1 MFSFTFRV
9 QVVLEVK
16 IYTLNKIKIVMF
28 FSFLILFQS
37 VFNIFA
43 SEEVSSYE
51 SLRNNWNEIFPDGNR
66 NAAGAKFFKY
76 ILEKENNFKRFTE
89 FNKLYCAVS
98 GSLIK
103 PGKKP
108 HKIYLKDFETNEKI
122 CGDYYACCWPCLCD
136 VMLYSKINRTMITFD
151 GNAET
156 VHAITIDNPCEK
168 KYFPE
173 EVSKEYFCRGSEIN
187 TDSVKEI
194 DGRLV
199 IGYLHNATTCSPDK
213 IIQIDNDR
221 FTGKLCSIR
230 NNIPIDK
237 LDFGMGDIFIKLAN

>member
-1 MFSFTFRV
+1 MFSFTFGV

-37 VFNIFA
+37 VLNIFA

-108 HKIYLKDFETNEKI
+108 HSVYLKDFETNEKI

-136 VMLYSKINRTMITFD
+136 IMLYSKINRTMITFD
-151 GNAET
+151 DNAET
-156 VHAITIDNPCEK
+156 VHAITIGNPCEK

-173 EVSKEYFCRGSEIN
+173 EVSREYFCRGSEIN
-187 TDSVKEI
+187 TNSVKEV

-199 IGYLHNATTCSPDK
+199 IGYLHNATTCSSDK
-213 IIQIDNDR
+213 ILQIDNDR

>member
-108 HKIYLKDFETNEKI
+108 HSVYLKDFETNEKI

-136 VMLYSKINRTMITFD
+136 IMLYSKINRTMITFD
-151 GNAET
+151 DNAET
-156 VHAITIDNPCEK
+156 VHAITIGNPCEK

-173 EVSKEYFCRGSEIN
+173 EVSREYFCRGSEIN

-199 IGYLHNATTCSPDK
+199 IGYLHNATTCSSDK
-213 IIQIDNDR
+213 ILQIDNDR

-237 LDFGMGDIFIKLAN
+237 LGFGMGDIFIKLAN

>member
-108 HKIYLKDFETNEKI
+108 HSVYLKDFETNEKI

-136 VMLYSKINRTMITFD
+136 IMLYSKINRTMITFD
-151 GNAET
+151 DNAET
-156 VHAITIDNPCEK
+156 VHAITIGNPCEK

-173 EVSKEYFCRGSEIN
+173 EVSREYFCRGSEIN
-187 TDSVKEI
+187 TDSVKEV

-199 IGYLHNATTCSPDK
+199 IGYLHNATTCSSDK
-213 IIQIDNDR
+213 ILQIDNDR

>member
-1 MFSFTFRV
+1 MLEDKAHTLKKRKIIVLFSLLIFFQNIANTFA
-9 QVVLEVK
+9 LG
-16 IYTLNKIKIVMF
+16 
-28 FSFLILFQS
+28 
-37 VFNIFA
+37 
-43 SEEVSSYE
+43 EVSSYE
-51 SLRNNWNEIFPDGNR
+51 GLRSSWNEIFPDGNR

-76 ILEKENNFKRFTE
+76 ILEKENNFEKFTE
-89 FNKLYCAVS
+89 SNKLYCAVS

-103 PGKKP
+103 PGKKT
-108 HKIYLKDFETNEKI
+108 HNIYLNDFETNEKI

-136 VMLYSKINRTMITFD
+136 VMLYSKINRTTIHFE

-173 EVSKEYFCRGSEIN
+173 EINREYFCSGSEIN

-194 DGRLV
+194 SGRLV
-199 IGYLHNATTCSPDK
+199 IGYLHNAITCSSDK
-213 IIQIDNDR
+213 ILQIDNDR
-221 FTGKLCSIR
+221 FTGKLCSVR

>member
-1 MFSFTFRV
+1 MFSFTFGV
-9 QVVLEVK
+9 QVVLEGK

-37 VFNIFA
+37 VLNIFA

-108 HKIYLKDFETNEKI
+108 HSVYLKDFETNEKI

-136 VMLYSKINRTMITFD
+136 IMLYSKINRTMITFD
-151 GNAET
+151 DNAET
-156 VHAITIDNPCEK
+156 VHAITIGNPCEK

-173 EVSKEYFCRGSEIN
+173 EVSREYFCRGSEIN
-187 TDSVKEI
+187 TNSVKEV

-199 IGYLHNATTCSPDK
+199 IGYLHNATTCSSDK
-213 IIQIDNDR
+213 ILQIDNDR